1 MAAIATSPAMMKY
14 ATTGSLIGLLSLVPV
29 SAMKM
34 TSSEMCMTK
43 ATTCDTPTLA
53 AAIAAGIFRRC
64 R

>member
-1 MAAIATSPAMMKY
+1 MKY
-14 ATTGSLIGLLSLVPV
+14 AATGTLIGLLSLVPV

-34 TSSEMCMTK
+34 TSSEMCMTN

-53 AAIAAGIFRRC
+53 AALAADILRRC